1 MIEKLSDEYSSQN
14 LLFKMWKYGLI
25 LPEFTYNK
33 SEKVFKHKM
42 SYVRFFNCTILLIL
56 NYLIL
61 VSENGQDSKVFI
73 FVTTVYNF
81 LLIFTTWF
89 TTIVIYLAV
98 GTIEKMSENTK
109 TIIQLKKFLDI
120 DGYTKNRR
128 IDFSWLIYLGIL
140 YFIMFVADVSLY
152 FMDVHFNVNLILF
165 IHIFYILDIEFQ
177 QLLICFKSSVV
188 IHFQQLNQ
196 CLENGKYNPEYIKYY
211 QKMMDETE
219 MATSD
224 FISVSSYMIIVK
236 YLYVAYSIVL
246 SLFIG
251 MEFAEMNSN
260 LTFALSCIT
269 NSIWFSIE
277 VSMILLVVHQDDS
290 ICVEVG
296 FPLFRLLI

>member
-25 LPEFTYNK
+25 LPEFKYNE

-42 SYVRFFNCTILLIL
+42 SYVRFFNCTVLLIL

-120 DGYTKNRR
+120 DGYAKNRR

-177 QLLICFKSSVV
+177 QLLICFKSSD
-188 IHFQQLNQ
+188 
-196 CLENGKYNPEYIKYY
+196 YTKYY
-211 QKMMDETE
+211 QKIMDATE
-219 MATSD
+219 ITASNFM
-224 FISVSSYMIIVK
+224 SVSSYMIIVK

-246 SLFIG
+246 SLFIS

-296 FPLFRLLI
+296 FPLF